1 MVEPVRVQNWSAG
14 ANNIAP
20 RDRLPEASVR
30 ELINLDPLPGGR
42 IALRAKAQQISP
54 ATSARGLL
62 ALGRKLLLAD
72 GADLIE
78 FDTATSSARVLR
90 TIAAAGPLTGAVLNE
105 RLYFCT
111 ANEALEYDG
120 QTVRPWGVPDVNQQ
134 PAVDSGAGGTL
145 LLGSYQV
152 AMTLTD
158 QWGREGGTAIPAVIN
173 SPAFGTL
180 TVQVPVL
187 PSGCSANIYASAVN
201 GQTLYLQRRV
211 TASGS
216 VAIQSIDDS
225 SQRCETV
232 LAWAPRAGHRV
243 CAHNGVLAVALDN
256 TVQITRPMRP
266 HLIDRARDFFQYPRR
281 VGDVLSA
288 AGALFVSADRVYAIR
303 SVETSEVTQGVVHE
317 YPAIPGTAIQLPDG
331 RGAWMT
337 QYGQVIAGADG
348 VQMVTRERYLPAD
361 AASGAVGVLE
371 HNGNQLIISVLHGPH
386 GADNPLA
393 SADSYLG
400 EVFQ

>member
-1 MVEPVRVQNWSAG
+1 MEIIRQGNWLAG
-14 ANNIAP
+14 ANNVSP
-20 RDRLPEASVR
+20 RDRLPEASAR
-30 ELINLDPLPGGR
+30 ELVNLDPLPGGR
-42 IALRAKAQQISP
+42 IALRAKSQHIH
-54 ATSARGLL
+54 TSTLARSLL
-62 ALGRKLLLAD
+62 ALGRKLLIAD

-78 FDTATSSARVLR
+78 FDTVTNSARVLR
-90 TIAAAGPLTGAVLNE
+90 TIAAAGPLVGAVLND

-120 QTVRPWGVPDVNQQ
+120 QTVRPWGVQDVNHQ
-134 PAVDSGAGGTL
+134 PVVSSGTGGTL
-145 LLGSYQV
+145 LQGSYQV

-158 QWGREGGTAIPAVIN
+158 QWGREGGTAIPAVITV
-173 SPAFGTL
+173 PAFGAL
-180 TVQVPVL
+180 DVQVPSL
-187 PSGCSANIYASAVN
+187 PSGCSANIYVSAVN

-211 TASGS
+211 TAAGS
-216 VAIQSIDDS
+216 VSIPSIDDA

-256 TVQITRPMRP
+256 IVQITRPMRP
-266 HLIDRARDFFQYPRR
+266 HLIDRSRDFFQYPRR

-303 SVETSEVTQGVVHE
+303 SVETDEVTQGVVHE

-337 QYGQVIAGADG
+337 QYGQVIAGSDG
-348 VQMVTRERYLPAD
+348 VQMVTRERYLPGAAD
-361 AASGAVGVLE
+361 SGAAGVLE
-371 HNGNQLIISVLHGPH
+371 HNGNQLILSVLHGPQ